1 MPEKMDQLSAGD
13 GVGPLMERDYS
24 AVIVGSSLFK
34 GGTVDVLLAERM
46 SGAVGRESVIAAVDS
61 RGGRV
66 VIDGWRTALP
76 IAPADAVRA
85 LNDNTLVVCMIET
98 PEGLANVDAIA
109 AVPGVDVIHVGSS
122 DLLTAMG
129 TPGAYGTPEHLAA
142 LDKVM
147 AAAKKH
153 GKIAGV
159 GGDRNIPRQVEF
171 IRKGARFLTTNSDVA
186 FVIAEGTRVTGELRK
201 ALEAR

>member
-1 MPEKMDQLSAGD
+1 
-13 GVGPLMERDYS
+13 
-24 AVIVGSSLFK
+24 
-34 GGTVDVLLAERM
+34 
-46 SGAVGRESVIAAVDS
+46 
-61 RGGRV
+61 
-66 VIDGWRTALP
+66 
-76 IAPADAVRA
+76 
-85 LNDNTLVVCMIET
+85 
-98 PEGLANVDAIA
+98 
-109 AVPGVDVIHVGSS
+109 
-122 DLLTAMG
+122 
-129 TPGAYGTPEHLAA
+129 
-142 LDKVM
+142 M